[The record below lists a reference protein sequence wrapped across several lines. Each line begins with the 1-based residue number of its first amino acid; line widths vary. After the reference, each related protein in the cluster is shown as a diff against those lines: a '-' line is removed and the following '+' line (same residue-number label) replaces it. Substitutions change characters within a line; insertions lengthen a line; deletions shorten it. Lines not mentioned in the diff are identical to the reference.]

1 MAGRG
6 DLLGQKKR
14 YGSINEKVKMM
25 FFVLHERVNFR
36 EP

>member
-14 YGSINEKVKMM
+14 YGNINEKVKMM
-25 FFVLHERVNFR
+25 FFVLHDGAR
-36 EP
+36 

>member
-1 MAGRG
+1 MADRG
-6 DLLGQKKR
+6 GLLGQKKR

-25 FFVLHERVNFR
+25 FFVLRERVNFR